1 MKKCNKLVR
10 IVCLML
16 ALLMA
21 VALCG
26 CAKRAAED
34 AADTVS
40 NAVSNVKEDAD
51 RYGKTEDD
59 TDGHI
64 DDTTTDEQPTV
75 ADMDKMV
82 ENGVIDDEN
91 DDNTDGDNVDDD
103 KNPQND
109 QDADHDDHADGGD
122 RNAETMG
129 DSNSD
134 FI

>member
-1 MKKCNKLVR
+1 MKR
-10 IVCLML
+10 IL
-16 ALLMA
+16 ALFSVVLLMA
-21 VALCG
+21 VMLCG
-26 CAKRAAED
+26 CAKRAVED

-40 NAVSNVKEDAD
+40 NAVSDVKEDAD
-51 RYGKTEDD
+51 RYGKTDD
-59 TDGHI
+59 DANRHV
-64 DDTTTDEQPTV
+64 DDATAGDQPTV
-75 ADMDKMV
+75 TDMDKMV

-103 KNPQND
+103 KNSQND